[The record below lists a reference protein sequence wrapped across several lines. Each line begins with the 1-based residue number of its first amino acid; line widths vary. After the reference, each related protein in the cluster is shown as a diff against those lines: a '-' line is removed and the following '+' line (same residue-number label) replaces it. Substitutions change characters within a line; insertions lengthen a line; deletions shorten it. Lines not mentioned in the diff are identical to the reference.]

1 MSSETLHGVKHGG
14 LCFHEHESIC
24 SVFIICQSG
33 VRHLESAD
41 FFRVSREN
49 FWHLAFPNVILCEI
63 AEDDFSPSPQTDGVP
78 MSAFL
83 YHAVSAK
90 PVDPS
95 RENIKIMLISKA
107 FQKSSFP
114 LVAC

>member
-1 MSSETLHGVKHGG
+1 M
-14 LCFHEHESIC
+14 
-24 SVFIICQSG
+24 FIICQSG

-41 FFRVSREN
+41 FFRASREN
-49 FWHLAFPNVILCEI
+49 FWHFAFPNVILCEI
-63 AEDDFSPSPQTDGVP
+63 AEEDFSPAPQIDNVP

-95 RENIKIMLISKA
+95 HVKNSK
-107 FQKSSFP
+107 P
-114 LVAC
+114 C